1 METFELSNFTEQT
14 TELLHDA
21 REAFERNDLPTD
33 ALPSVHTED
42 DEAIKLVFVGQY
54 SAGKSSIIKMLTGI
68 DTGIGAGIQTQE
80 SHAYAWNGIDIIDTP
95 GIQTGVHP
103 DHDEITYHEIDHA
116 ALLIFV
122 ITNEGFDQTMGEHFR
137 KLAIE
142 GQRGANMILVI
153 NKMDRAAQGNSPEQ
167 QEVMRADIERVIA
180 PFSMEQLYTS
190 FISTDRYEEALA
202 ETEDEEYRQELL
214 EESGY
219 ETFIANLN
227 AFVRAKNVAAR
238 LEKPLF
244 ELAAAIDGVIGT
256 EQEQHAIEG
265 AEELAKRKLRILRGG
280 RERCAS
286 MLQDIALTCQSDIGA
301 IGRRASLAIQAGAE
315 EAAVQQALAAAQE
328 EVKQRIQRCTQDMD
342 QAFQNTLA
350 GVSKEF
356 DEQLRSPF
364 AKQVRAELETS
375 GALVPVEG
383 TEGADGLGA
392 RVAVRS
398 EAVRLAQATGGTD
411 GLSLDQGL
419 DIARKVGDQVAKH
432 AIKEG
437 SELAGNVAKNGAL
450 GGFADVVGSS
460 LKGFSGSGVHSFVK
474 GAGHLFDVKFA
485 PWEAL
490 KITKGI
496 AVFGKVLGVVG
507 ALYSLYSAFTAG
519 DKAKEAEQ
527 KIRAARDE
535 VRQNFQAGA
544 AEVYHQLVQSAE
556 AQLAER
562 IDPVIQELEE
572 NVQAFE
578 DRKAHI
584 AAYAAELSA
593 LSARER
599 DLLQDIQAAA
609 GTAAEA

>member
-1 METFELSNFTEQT
+1 METFELSNFTEKT
-14 TELLHDA
+14 AELLHDA

-68 DTGIGAGIQTQE
+68 DTGIGAGIQTQK

-167 QEVMRADIERVIA
+167 QAVMCADIERVIA

-202 ETEDEEYRQELL
+202 ETDDEEFRQELMD
-214 EESGY
+214 ESGY
-219 ETFIANLN
+219 ETFLANLN
-227 AFVRAKNVAAR
+227 AFVRAKHVAAR
-238 LEKPLF
+238 LEKPLY
-244 ELAAAIDGVIGT
+244 ELAAAIDGVVGT
-256 EQEQHAIEG
+256 EKEQHALEG
-265 AEELAKRKLRILRGG
+265 AEELAKRKLRILRDG
-280 RERCAS
+280 RARCAS

-301 IGRRASLAIQAGAE
+301 IGRRASLSIQAGAE
-315 EAAVQQALAAAQE
+315 EAAVQQALPAAQA

-350 GVSKEF
+350 GISKEF

-375 GALVPVEG
+375 GALVPAD
-383 TEGADGLGA
+383 GADGLGA
-392 RVAVRS
+392 RVAVRA
-398 EAVRLAQATGGTD
+398 EAVHLAQAPGSEGGR
-411 GLSLDQGL
+411 SLGQGL

-450 GGFADVVGSS
+450 GGFADVVGAS

-544 AEVYHQLVQSAE
+544 AEVYGQLMQAAE
-556 AQLAER
+556 AQLAQR
-562 IDPVIQELEE
+562 IDPVIKELEG

-584 AAYAAELSA
+584 AAYAAELGA
-593 LSARER
+593 LGNRER
-599 DLLQDIQAAA
+599 ALLQEIQEADGA
-609 GTAAEA
+609 TAKA